1 MGFFMGFYGILRPW
15 EYSFPLWFFLYFH
28 PGISE
33 FRSLYTLGFSK
44 LHPVTPWVY
53 KIPIM
58 GIRDSSS
65 AVIPTLVF
73 SPPSLSITSL
83 SLHMHRKKF
92 CVPIN
97 GINTGNSAIPGS
109 KPING
114 NVVQNRVWV
123 FSWDFMGSSDLG
135 NIAFHYG
142 FFCISILVFPNSV
155 HCTPWDSPN
164 YTL

>member
-1 MGFFMGFYGILRPW
+1 MGFFMGFYGILLPW

-73 SPPSLSITSL
+73 SFSPPYSSCMVRLYSTMNFHPGFYNVPYSFTAVPFDPPCTL
-83 SLHMHRKKF
+83 PF
-92 CVPIN
+92 CVP
-97 GINTGNSAIPGS
+97 
-109 KPING
+109 
-114 NVVQNRVWV
+114 
-123 FSWDFMGSSDLG
+123 SWPVTLCNKH
-135 NIAFHYG
+135 NIH
-142 FFCISILVFPNSV
+142 IT
-155 HCTPWDSPN
+155 H
-164 YTL
+164 